1 MAHIATI
8 QNSVDMG
15 SRYFAKWA
23 VLRKMPQSIL
33 KLATGVL
40 TTTHNNMKLN
50 CDPWSCGM
58 PCRNMAVYSLINDES
73 GPVVCLMCGILKRGI
88 IHVHAMS
95 LKCPFISFPSEC
107 HIQSYFRTPPIVLQI
122 VFAGELLKPNTVHRN
137 PINTRGNPL
146 ICRVDEDMSS
156 VEHNSISLP
165 STTYT
170 HISIECCGGYR
181 FLLRPCL
188 PWKSH
193 TQSLFVIRYTQ
204 WQ

>member
-1 MAHIATI
+1 
-8 QNSVDMG
+8 
-15 SRYFAKWA
+15 
-23 VLRKMPQSIL
+23 MPQSIL

-73 GPVVCLMCGILKRGI
+73 GPVVCLMWHSRARDHTCSCDVIK
-88 IHVHAMS
+88 MS
-95 LKCPFISFPSEC
+95 LHFVPIRMP
-107 HIQSYFRTPPIVLQI
+107 YPIVFQNATHCASNRVCGGIAQAKHGAQESNKHEGKSFDLSSGWGHVISGTQLNF
-122 VFAGELLKPNTVHRN
+122 FA
-137 PINTRGNPL
+137 INY
-146 ICRVDEDMSS
+146 V
-156 VEHNSISLP
+156 
-165 STTYT
+165 